1 MRGAIISSTV
11 ISSLVSILGTMV
23 SINWIAP
30 AVAEAEGNRIRAEE
44 IVVADERGVSRLAM
58 GPGAGAIARY
68 AVFTG
73 DEPRIVLGTGG
84 PAALGGTQ
92 PLNAELRVIY
102 AGRPGQDIIA
112 AGRPQPAVLVGTQA
126 NGLPHIRIFDRELH
140 DRVVLAVDDD
150 GNPSI
155 RLLDADGNVIW
166 QAPEEPRTMEEAPEG
181 NFQQK

>member
-1 MRGAIISSTV
+1 MRGAIINSTI
-11 ISSLVSILGTMV
+11 ISSLLSILVTMV
-23 SINWIAP
+23 SINWIVP
-30 AVAEAEGNRIRAEE
+30 AVAEAQGNRIRAEE
-44 IVVADERGVSRLAM
+44 IVVADERGVSSLLM
-58 GPGAGAIARY
+58 GPGPGAIARY

-73 DEPRIVLGTGG
+73 DEPRIVLGAGG

-102 AGRPGQDIIA
+102 AGRPGQEIIA

-126 NGLPHIRIFDRELH
+126 DGLPHMRLFDRELRE
-140 DRVVLAVDDD
+140 RVVLAIDDD

-166 QAPEEPRTMEEAPEG
+166 QAPEGPQP
-181 NFQQK
+181 